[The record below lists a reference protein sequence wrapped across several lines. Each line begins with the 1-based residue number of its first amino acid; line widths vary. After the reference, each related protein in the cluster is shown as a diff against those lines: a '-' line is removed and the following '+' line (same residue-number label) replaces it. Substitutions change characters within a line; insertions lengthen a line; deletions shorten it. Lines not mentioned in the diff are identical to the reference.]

1 MFYHGRWGL
10 IDPEG
15 RSQEIIGHHIQRC
28 ASILEVLRDGPRTA
42 EEIAR
47 AYYEPKLL
55 KGFGIRM
62 AENEIK
68 SHLELLAYCG
78 DIIWSSEGIASA
90 TGKTDFENYI
100 RLIGTELNNH
110 VD

>member
-1 MFYHGRWGL
+1 MAAGGL
-10 IDPEG
+10 IDLEK

-28 ASILEVLRDGPRTA
+28 AAILKVLRNGPRTA

-68 SHLELLAYCG
+68 SHLELLEHSG
-78 DIIWSSEGIASA
+78 DIHLTAEGRALA
-90 TGKTDFENYI
+90 TGKTDFEDYI
-100 RLIGTELNNH
+100 RQIEP
-110 VD
+110 D

>member
-1 MFYHGRWGL
+1 M
-10 IDPEG
+10 
-15 RSQEIIGHHIQRC
+15 
-28 ASILEVLRDGPRTA
+28 GPKTA

-68 SHLELLAYCG
+68 SHLELLGHSG
-78 DIIWSSEGIASA
+78 DILWSSEGIASA
-90 TGKTDFENYI
+90 TGKTDFEDYI
-100 RLIGTELNNH
+100 QRIEA
-110 VD
+110 D